1 MNNTNNPQFNSQNK
15 DKQFLNQ
22 FKVTFESFYKE
33 PQSMKELS
41 VKTGIDRASIC
52 WYCRAMRKTGVIAIN
67 KKAPCCIT
75 KRIVNKYTTNP
86 DYFPISSQL
95 KLF

>member
-22 FKVTFESFYKE
+22 FRVTFEGFYKE

-41 VKTGIDRASIC
+41 VKTGIDRANIC
-52 WYCRAMRKTGVIAIN
+52 RYCR
-67 KKAPCCIT
+67 
-75 KRIVNKYTTNP
+75 
-86 DYFPISSQL
+86 D
-95 KLF
+95 